1 MKRST
6 TIIPT
11 QRRSMAATMP
21 KVQAESACPV
31 DYPNLV
37 LFLSLS
43 DMMSLAAP
51 AFVPMRLR
59 APVDEVV

>member
-1 MKRST
+1 
-6 TIIPT
+6 
-11 QRRSMAATMP
+11 MAATMP

-51 AFVPMRLR
+51 AFLPMRLR
-59 APVDEVV
+59 APDDEAA